1 MRSCGVYSK
10 SIIMLMS
17 MINDSLSLQS
27 QMRNV
32 DLFVYFYDI
41 QVYFNLYLFDESI
54 KFICVYVCVENLLI
68 CVWIEE

>member
-1 MRSCGVYSK
+1 
-10 SIIMLMS
+10 MLVLR
-17 MINDSLSLQS
+17 IGWEYVEHVKL
-27 QMRNV
+27 RNV

-41 QVYFNLYLFDESI
+41 QVYFNLYLFDESV